1 VIARVATLTAAVMTT
16 VTTNE
21 ELRAR

>member
-1 VIARVATLTAAVMTT
+1 VIARVATLTAAVRIT

>member
-1 VIARVATLTAAVMTT
+1 VIARVATLTAAVKTT